1 MSDMVNGKGF
11 YSQYNLSRTPTNQ
24 NGIWFV
30 EEFGGNEYSN
40 WIIGR
45 IADNMPKGIGGIMSL
60 PKFRIG
66 SGGDWPT
73 SGQEPPPLVPQDVDK
88 WFWWDPDCLP
98 NSDYCQGNLI
108 CVDKGLCY
116 YPHLISKK
124 CCMRNDFL

>member
-45 IADNMPKGIGGIMSL
+45 IADNFPKGIAVNLGFNL
-60 PKFRIG
+60 KADFR
-66 SGGDWPT
+66 
-73 SGQEPPPLVPQDVDK
+73 
-88 WFWWDPDCLP
+88 
-98 NSDYCQGNLI
+98 
-108 CVDKGLCY
+108 
-116 YPHLISKK
+116 
-124 CCMRNDFL
+124 